1 MRHHED
7 TPIAR
12 GPRAGLLALVLGA
25 LAALPAAARAQD
37 GSDAA
42 LDALIKEI
50 GDDAKADARP
60 EEPKKPEEPAKA
72 EDSKKPAKAEEP
84 KKPASNPEELSDKD
98 KELDDLLQSLG
109 ETKDEPDAKDER
121 KPPGRPDDGDQ
132 NQGPGGQG
140 DEEKKDQ
147 GPGGGRDRQPRLD
160 EKDRAIDEELEE
172 LTGRRRKKK
181 DQGDGQGSG
190 PMGEIIKEMRD
201 IEKRLGEPDTGEE
214 TRGRQQQLV
223 KRLDTLIEQI
233 RKEQQQQQGGR
244 IQQQTRQQGDKP
256 GDQEGQQAGNN
267 PGGAPNQLPKK
278 PTDRRSLAGGK
289 DAWGHLPPELRQ
301 EMENVAKEESLP
313 ISEDLIR
320 RYYLSVSRGK
330 LNRGE

>member
-1 MRHHED
+1 MRQHET
-7 TPIAR
+7 TPTVR
-12 GPRAGLLALVLGA
+12 GPRAGLLALLLGT
-25 LAALPAAARAQD
+25 LAVFPAAARAQD

-50 GDDAKADARP
+50 GDDAKADA
-60 EEPKKPEEPAKA
+60 KPEEPAKA
-72 EDSKKPAKAEEP
+72 DETKKPEEAKKPEGP
-84 KKPASNPEELSDKD
+84 KKPASKPEELSGKD

-109 ETKDEPDAKDER
+109 ETKDEPEARDER
-121 KPPGRPDDGDQ
+121 KPPGQPDDEDKD
-132 NQGPGGQG
+132 QGPGGQG

-147 GPGGGRDRQPRLD
+147 GPGGGRERQPRLD

-181 DQGDGQGSG
+181 DRDDGQGSG
-190 PMGEIIKEMRD
+190 PMGEIVKEMRD
-201 IEKRLGEPDTGEE
+201 IEKRLGEPDTGEQ

-233 RKEQQQQQGGR
+233 RKEQQQQQQGGR
-244 IQQQTRQQGDKP
+244 MQQQTRQQGDKP
-256 GDQEGQQAGNN
+256 GEQEGQQAGNN

-278 PTDRRSLAGGK
+278 PTDGRSLAGGK

-313 ISEDLIR
+313 LSEDLIR

-330 LNRGE
+330 LKRGE

>member
-1 MRHHED
+1 MNLRY
-7 TPIAR
+7 PSPVRLAC
-12 GPRAGLLALVLGA
+12 LLLVA
-25 LAALPAAARAQD
+25 MAFAVPSPSRAQD

-50 GDDAKADARP
+50 DEDKKPDAKPQDPAKPEVPRTTGTKPEASDDGVKPQDPEKPAARP
-60 EEPKKPEEPAKA
+60 EE
-72 EDSKKPAKAEEP
+72 
-84 KKPASNPEELSDKD
+84 LSGKD

-109 ETKDEPDAKDER
+109 ETKDEPESKDER
-121 KPPGRPDDGDQ
+121 KPPGGEGDDKEP
-132 NQGPGGQG
+132 GPGQG
-140 DEEKKDQ
+140 GRDDEKKEQ
-147 GPGGGRDRQPRLD
+147 GPGGGQQPRLD
-160 EKDRAIDEELEE
+160 DKDRAIDEELEE

-181 DQGDGQGSG
+181 NQGDGEGSG
-190 PMGEIIKEMRD
+190 PMGEIVKEMRD
-201 IEKRLGEPDTGEE
+201 IEKRLGEPDTGEG

-233 RKEQQQQQGGR
+233 RKEQQQQQNKQM
-244 IQQQTRQQGDKP
+244 QQQTRQQGEKP

-267 PGGAPNQLPKK
+267 PGGAPAQRPQK
-278 PTDRRSLAGGK
+278 PTDRRSLANGK